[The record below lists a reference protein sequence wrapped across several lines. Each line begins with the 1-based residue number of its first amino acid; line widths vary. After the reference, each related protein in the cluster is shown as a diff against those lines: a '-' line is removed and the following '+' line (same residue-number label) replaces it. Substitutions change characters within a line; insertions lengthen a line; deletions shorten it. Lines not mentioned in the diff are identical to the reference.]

1 MIQKILKLCLMLS
14 CSLPLQAQEPSTDQF
29 LADTTDTSTLEI
41 TRRLHHHICTREL
54 TVCNYASI
62 GCLKV
67 CNDNIVKGNLTIA
80 GNETVDGN
88 TTVGNNET
96 VAGTLTVAGD
106 MFITGSLFVGED
118 NLTDAIIG
126 VESSCTP
133 TGSILS
139 EQVGNILRFK
149 CLAEGDGI
157 SFSSDA
163 TTITINATATVV
175 VEPVVTST
183 IGGIL
188 GYAYA
193 ANYDELQT
201 VTSTGFVTFNLT
213 STHVVILPPGSGL
226 SLFTIPTGNDGTYY
240 FEYHVRG
247 TPTATVPADALIP
260 PAPLV
265 FQLLANGVALPFS
278 QFASD
283 TQFTTLV
290 GGAPAGRT
298 LAVNGSLIAAIT
310 TPVDIVL
317 QNITGFDVILEPT
330 AQIGAIAGISAV
342 NASLFVEQI
351 A

>member
-1 MIQKILKLCLMLS
+1 MLTLCLLFS
-14 CSLPLQAQEPSTDQF
+14 CSMPLQAEDPTTDASF
-29 LADTTDTSTLEI
+29 CDATDSCALDTT
-41 TRRLHHHICTREL
+41 RKLHHKICAREL
-54 TVCNYASI
+54 TVCNYAST
-62 GCLKV
+62 GCLNV
-67 CNDNIVKGNLTIA
+67 CNNALVKGNLAIA
-80 GNETVDGN
+80 GNETVGGN
-88 TTVGNNET
+88 TIVGDNET
-96 VAGTLTVAGD
+96 IAGSLTVAGD
-106 MFITGSLFVGED
+106 MFVTGSLFVDGVD
-118 NLTDAIIG
+118 LTEAITG
-126 VESSCTP
+126 VELSCTP

-163 TTITINATATVV
+163 TTITINATATVI

-213 STHVVILPPGSGL
+213 STNVVVLPPGAGL
-226 SLFTIPTGNDGTYY
+226 SAFTIPAGNDGTYY
-240 FEYHVRG
+240 FEYQVRG
-247 TPTATVPADALIP
+247 TPTAPVPADALTP

-290 GGAPAGRT
+290 GGETAGRT
-298 LAVNGSLIAAIT
+298 LAVNGSLLAAIAG

-330 AQIGAIAGISAV
+330 AQIGATPGVAAV
-342 NASLFVEQI
+342 NASLFVEKI
-351 A
+351 ALP